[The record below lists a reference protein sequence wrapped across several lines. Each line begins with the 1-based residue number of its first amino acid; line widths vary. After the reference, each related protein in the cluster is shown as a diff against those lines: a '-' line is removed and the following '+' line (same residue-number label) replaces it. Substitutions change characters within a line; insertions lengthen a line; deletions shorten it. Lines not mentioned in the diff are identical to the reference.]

1 MTTSNQ
7 DQPATTAG
15 PCNDATVVLPPLTES
30 ALELAWSADPDD
42 DHDGEPTWGD
52 ALAQAALPLFAVAV
66 VAFIIV
72 IGCWAW
78 GAGSGDNPIPDSVSQ
93 TYPIPATMRAA
104 ALPPISSEPAPS
116 PAAQTPVAA
125 LPPSVTVT
133 VTETPQAAAQPAP
146 KASTPGAD
154 QVFRNFVLQ
163 IPGMRVVNW
172 GIAQAGAH
180 NICAYLGQGHSHD
193 DAAQQVLQ
201 NDPTFT
207 PWQASAMV
215 NASTAAYCPQLGG

>member
-1 MTTSNQ
+1 MTTNNQ

-52 ALAQAALPLFAVAV
+52 ALAQAALP
-66 VAFIIV
+66 
-72 IGCWAW
+72 
-78 GAGSGDNPIPDSVSQ
+78 
-93 TYPIPATMRAA
+93 
-104 ALPPISSEPAPS
+104 PISSEPAPS

-146 KASTPGAD
+146 KASTPDAD